1 LAAVLSF
8 FMLFYPLLF
17 LLAKD
22 PERYSR
28 HIARCRRIIGFLS
41 STFVG
46 IFYRFR
52 LETPIDWS
60 KPCIICA
67 NHTSNLDI
75 TAMVLLCPSD
85 FSFMGK
91 IELLD
96 NPVTGMFFSTIDIP
110 LNRQSKISAFKAF
123 KQADN
128 NIRNGRSMVIFPE
141 GQIGEEFPPR
151 LYDFK
156 NGPFK
161 LAIETQVD
169 IIPVVIH
176 NAWKIFW
183 DEGKR
188 FGSRPGIVH
197 IDVLTPVGTANLRL
211 EHADEV
217 RNEVHARIKKHWNRT
232 GGL

>member
-1 LAAVLSF
+1 
-8 FMLFYPLLF
+8 
-17 LLAKD
+17 
-22 PERYSR
+22 
-28 HIARCRRIIGFLS
+28 
-41 STFVG
+41 
-46 IFYRFR
+46 
-52 LETPIDWS
+52 
-60 KPCIICA
+60 
-67 NHTSNLDI
+67 
-75 TAMVLLCPSD
+75 
-85 FSFMGK
+85 
-91 IELLD
+91 
-96 NPVTGMFFSTIDIP
+96 
-110 LNRQSKISAFKAF
+110 AFKAF

-217 RNEVHARIKKHWNRT
+217 RNEVHARIKK
-232 GGL
+232 